1 LIVAPATVRG
11 GRLIDRLFVRST
23 VIEIEQ
29 VAARMKR
36 VRLAGP
42 GVAKA
47 SWIPGQQVRVL
58 VNDLFS
64 LATVRGAFRDALRTY
79 SVWDRD
85 PGGAT
90 LDLCVLDH
98 GDGPGA
104 RWTQRV
110 AVGDEV
116 AFSGPEGKFALRD
129 GAYHVFIGEETAQV
143 AFGAMLRA
151 TGQDAPVY
159 GALEVYEADR
169 LSLPRGSELSWS
181 DRGGGP
187 AENSPTLLAAVRALQ
202 LPDTPGVAYLAGE
215 AKTCAA
221 IRRHFIDERGWSAKT
236 SLAVKPFWT
245 PGKRG
250 LE

>member
-1 LIVAPATVRG
+1 MRG
-11 GRLIDRLFVRST
+11 GRLLDRLFVRST
-23 VIEIEQ
+23 VTEIEQ

-42 GVAKA
+42 GVAAA
-47 SWIPGQQVRVL
+47 SWVAGQQIRVL

-64 LATVRGAFRDALRTY
+64 FATVRGAFRDALRTY
-79 SVWDRD
+79 SVWSFD
-85 PGGAT
+85 PDAAT

-104 RWTQRV
+104 RWSQRV

-116 AFSGPEGKFALRD
+116 AFSGPEGKFVVRD

-151 TGQDAPVY
+151 IGEEVPVY
-159 GALEVYEADR
+159 GALEVDAADR
-169 LSLPRGSELSWS
+169 LSLPRGSDLSWS
-181 DRGGGP
+181 ERVGGP
-187 AENSPTLLAAVRALQ
+187 AENSPSLLAAVRGLR
-202 LPDTPGVAYLAGE
+202 LPDAAGVAYVAGE

-221 IRRHFIDERGWSAKT
+221 VRRHFIDERGWSAKT
-236 SLAVKPFWT
+236 SIVVKPFWT